1 MSDTARV
8 VVRAPNMKSSHLH
21 LADCI
26 LNTRRAAR
34 AARLFF
40 LIQLI
45 KSIDLR
51 RCRRRSRR
59 RFLNARLL
67 LFVVR
72 LHERYDTLYDPT

>member
-51 RCRRRSRR
+51 RCRRR
-59 RFLNARLL
+59 FLNARLL

>member
-1 MSDTARV
+1 MSDTASV

-51 RCRRRSRR
+51 RCRRR
-59 RFLNARLL
+59 FLNARLL